1 MENTSPSRE
10 KKNKRK
16 YKKTTIISVLLGV
29 LLFGGVGYGAYVYMQ
44 TSNLVQKS
52 NLNLSRGEKSNLREK
67 AVKPITHNVSML
79 IMGIDENQE
88 RQKGY
93 NGAFH
98 TDALLL
104 ATFNKE
110 DKTVKLTSI
119 PRDTYTYVPIEKKKD
134 KITHAYGSGFVK
146 NGKDGGPQAS
156 VEAVEKLLQVPVDY
170 FVKFNFGS
178 FIKIVDGLDG
188 VEVDVPVEFTEQN
201 SKDEPDTIHL
211 KKGVQKLTGEEALAL
226 ARTRHI
232 DSDAMRGQ
240 RQQLVIEAILSKFK
254 SVESITKL
262 EKMVEAV
269 DGDFKTNL
277 ALDDILSF
285 YKYGLDCSVEKM
297 QLNGDDL
304 YLPNGPNGRR
314 VYYYNPNKKDLQ
326 NLSNTLRTHLG
337 LSEKQIEGN

>member
-29 LLFGGVGYGAYVYMQ
+29 LLFGGVGYGAYVYMK

-104 ATFNKE
+104 VTFNKE

-119 PRDTYTYVPIEKKKD
+119 PRDTYTYVPLEKKKD

-240 RQQLVIEAILSKFK
+240 RQQLVIEAILSKLK
-254 SVESITKL
+254 NVGSITKL

-297 QLNGDDL
+297 QLSGDDL

-314 VYYYNPNKKDLQ
+314 IYYYNPNKKDLQ